1 MTISVAR
8 ANSANVDRE
17 HRLVKVDPA
26 DVWDVLPGRS
36 SHCSAPRVRT
46 IEASYRKV
54 DHLAN
59 EVPAGRS
66 HAQAAVETRGDSR
79 AATIMG
85 ALLGIALLVGS
96 AFGGVFSGEEY
107 SYVPN
112 EDHSSV
118 VSANVR

>member
-8 ANSANVDRE
+8 SNSANIDHG

-26 DVWDVLPGRS
+26 DVWDVLPGRP

-46 IEASYRKV
+46 IEASYRKG
-54 DHLAN
+54 DHLDN
-59 EVPAGRS
+59 EVPLGCS
-66 HAQAAVETRGDSR
+66 HAQTAVETRGDNR

-96 AFGGVFSGEEY
+96 AFGGVFSGEELT
-107 SYVPN
+107 YVPN
-112 EDHSSV
+112 GDHSSV
-118 VSANVR
+118 ASANDR